1 MKRQT
6 EKIQDKIQRG
16 EKLKISAYDEFLTEK
31 EKQQQFYVAS
41 IGYVENQPNVH
52 RPLGIEDYQLLYTK
66 TGKGKCF
73 VNGKL
78 HILNEDS
85 LLFLPPS
92 TPHEYSNAGT
102 EKWTTMYITFNGN
115 GTKGIHKFGPRV
127 LKKVDSRILF
137 TEAFDTIN
145 YYKKYPILYKK
156 ISLELYS
163 LILDLTE
170 LLENTCLGKGIGDA
184 KLAIAMNFLSE
195 DYNNDLMP
203 LLQKINMSKE
213 HFCRIFKKYTGYRPV
228 EYSNLVRI
236 QKAKSLLKSTDLSI
250 SDVSSEMGFSNP
262 SYFTSVFKK
271 CVGMTPSEYRNA
283 YINQDK

>member
-1 MKRQT
+1 M
-6 EKIQDKIQRG
+6 
-16 EKLKISAYDEFLTEK
+16 LKISAYNEFLTEK

-41 IGYVENQPNVH
+41 VGYVENQPNVH

-66 TGKGKCF
+66 NGKGKCF

-78 HILNEDS
+78 HLLTEDS

-115 GTKGIHKFGPRV
+115 GTKGISKFNPRV
-127 LKKVDSRILF
+127 IKKVDAKIHF
-137 TEAFDTIN
+137 IEAFDTIK
-145 YYKKYPILYKK
+145 YYKKYPFLYKK
-156 ISLELYS
+156 LSLELYS

-170 LLENTCLGKGIGDA
+170 QLENTCHSKGIGDA
-184 KLAIAMNFLSE
+184 KMAIAMNFLSE

-203 LLQKINMSKE
+203 LLKKINMSKE

-236 QKAKSLLKSTDLSI
+236 QKAKNLIKNTELSMKEI
-250 SDVSSEMGFSNP
+250 ADEMGFSNP
-262 SYFTSVFKK
+262 SYFASVFKK
-271 CVGMTPSEYRNA
+271 YVGVTPSEYKLSQLNR
-283 YINQDK
+283 DE